1 LVNGILSSYLVNEYY
16 FASKEEFGV
25 MFTYTAGI
33 VLLGVM
39 FTYTAGIVQFCLELC
54 SHTLQV

>member
-1 LVNGILSSYLVNEYY
+1 VNEYY